1 VEESARSADGPAAAV
16 IDRPVEG
23 PAAWRGEEQG
33 RPSEWT
39 LPCPAT
45 LADEIE
51 AAARHAGATGKS
63 LDRLERSD
71 FPAPSLPGLASRWL
85 RDLDEGRGF
94 LLLRGLPVA
103 RWGDELSAIAYVG
116 LGLHMGTLVSQNA
129 AGDLLGHVRDTGADP
144 SDPSVRLYKTRERLG
159 FHTDGADVIGLL
171 CLRTARRGG
180 TSRIASSGTVFNEI
194 RRRRPD
200 LVPLLFEPFHFDRN
214 EEQGPGEPPTFT
226 LPLCHWEGDRLR
238 TFYIGWYIRGA
249 QRHASVPRLTDR
261 QHALLDLI
269 DAVAAD
275 PAVHLDM
282 ELVPGDVQLLKNA
295 AILHA
300 RTEFE
305 DWDEPARKRHLL
317 RLWVTADRGF
327 QDGDA
332 LVRGGIPRQPGAR
345 SDAEGLAA
353 PDEAD

>member
-1 VEESARSADGPAAAV
+1 V
-16 IDRPVEG
+16 IDRPLHG
-23 PAAWRGEEQG
+23 PAVWRGEEQAV
-33 RPSEWT
+33 RTDWIE
-39 LPCPAT
+39 PCPSA

-51 AAARHAGATGKS
+51 AAARHAGATGRS
-63 LDRLERSD
+63 LGDLARSD
-71 FPAPSLPGLASRWL
+71 FPGPNLPARAAAWL
-85 RDLDEGRGF
+85 RELDTGRGF

-103 RWGDELSAIAYVG
+103 RWGDELSALAYVG

-129 AGDLLGHVRDTGADP
+129 AGDVLGHVRDTGADP
-144 SDPSVRLYKTRERLG
+144 RDPSVRLYKTRDRLG

-171 CLRTARRGG
+171 CLRTARHGG

-194 RRRRPD
+194 RRRRSD

-214 EEQGPGEPPTFT
+214 EEQAPGEPPTFS

-261 QHALLDLI
+261 QHELIDLI
-269 DAVAAD
+269 DAVAAN

-282 ELVPGDVQLLKNA
+282 ELAPGDVQLLKNA

-300 RTEFE
+300 RTEYE
-305 DWDEPARKRHLL
+305 DWDEPSRKRHLL
-317 RLWVTADRGF
+317 RLWVTADQGF

-332 LVRGGIPRQPGAR
+332 LVRGGIPRKAGVR
-345 SDAEGLAA
+345 SDAAALAIDGD
-353 PDEAD
+353 PDPD

>member
-1 VEESARSADGPAAAV
+1 V
-16 IDRPVEG
+16 IDRPLEG

-33 RPSEWT
+33 RRAEWIE
-39 LPCPAT
+39 PCPSA
-45 LADEIE
+45 LVGEIE
-51 AAARHAGATGKS
+51 SAARHAGATGKS
-63 LDRLERSD
+63 LERLERSD
-71 FPAPSLPGLASRWL
+71 FPAPSLPGLTSAWL
-85 RDLDEGRGF
+85 RELDVGRGF

-103 RWGDELSAIAYVG
+103 RWGDELSALAYVG

-144 SDPSVRLYKTRERLG
+144 QDPSVRLYKTRERLG

-180 TSRIASSGTVFNEI
+180 TSRIASSAAVFNEI

-200 LVPLLFEPFHFDRN
+200 LVPLLFEPVHFDRN
-214 EEQGPGEPPTFT
+214 EEQAPGEPPSFA
-226 LPLCHWEGDRLR
+226 LPICHWQGDRLR

-249 QRHASVPRLTDR
+249 QRHASVPPLTDR
-261 QHALLDLI
+261 QHELLDLI

-282 ELVPGDVQLLKNA
+282 ELAPGDVQLLKNA

-300 RTEFE
+300 RTEYE

-317 RLWVTADRGF
+317 RLWVTADHGF
-327 QDGDA
+327 EDGEA
-332 LVRGGIPRQPGAR
+332 LVRGGIPRKPGVP
-345 SDAEGLAA
+345 SDAAALAS
-353 PDEAD
+353 DGDTETD